1 MRNEVAI
8 NKLTKEDFE
17 QEVEG
22 AQGRVV
28 VDFYADWCGPC
39 RQVAPALEE
48 LSVKWDGRVR
58 FVKVDIDESPQ
69 LAQTYGVF
77 SIPTILLFEDGEVK
91 AQTMGA
97 RPANAIE
104 RDLGLAEG
112 HARHDGDEHIHCCA

>member
-1 MRNEVAI
+1 MAI

-77 SIPTILLFEDGEVK
+77 SIPTIMLFEDGEVK

-104 RDLGLAEG
+104 RDLGLADD
-112 HARHDGDEHIHCCA
+112 HARHGSDEHIHCCA